1 MEILILEISRIAIT
15 TLGIGTEVPTVEIS
29 TIAQTLGITVL

>member
-1 MEILILEISRIAIT
+1 VEIPILEISRIAIT

-29 TIAQTLGITVL
+29 TIALTLGITAL